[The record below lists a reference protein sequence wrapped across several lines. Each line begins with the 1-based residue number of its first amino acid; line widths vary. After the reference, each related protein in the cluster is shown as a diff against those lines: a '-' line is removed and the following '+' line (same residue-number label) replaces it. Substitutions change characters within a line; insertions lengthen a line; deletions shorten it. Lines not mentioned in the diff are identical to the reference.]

1 LGKNESRPSKKYNG
15 GNKESF
21 LKYQKRS
28 AKLVGSSKKKVL
40 EFIFS
45 LTRRWKQR
53 KYLEVP
59 TSIDEYS

>member
-40 EFIFS
+40 EFIFFPNQ
-45 LTRRWKQR
+45 TVETK
-53 KYLEVP
+53 EIP
-59 TSIDEYS
+59 